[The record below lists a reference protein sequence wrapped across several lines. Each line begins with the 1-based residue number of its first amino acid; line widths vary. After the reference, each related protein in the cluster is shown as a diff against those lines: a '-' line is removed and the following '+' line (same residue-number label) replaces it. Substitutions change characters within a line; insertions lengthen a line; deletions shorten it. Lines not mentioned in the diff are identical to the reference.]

1 MSSNSVLMSSNA
13 NCISSDCKIC
23 DTNLTGLNINNQVT
37 TSVTTPINTPIISP
51 VNSSILNNYQNCEQC
66 LGNSSCPYVN
76 YVPPT
81 TSRVLTTQ
89 DFIPPQDF
97 IPRIYIPPVQNSN
110 TYSTKL
116 LIKKLSDQAKIPSKA
131 NYDDAGYDLYAL
143 EDGIIQPGQRVMIKT
158 GISMAIPYGYY
169 GRIAPR
175 SGLAWKSGID
185 ILAGVVDS
193 GYRGPVNVIAINT
206 TSGEQQKPFEYK
218 AGDAVAQIIIECCAD
233 LQVSVVNELDETNRG
248 SGGFGSTGTRNQ

>member
-1 MSSNSVLMSSNA
+1 MSSSLNTTAV
-13 NCISSDCKIC
+13 NCLSSDCKIC
-23 DTNLTGLNINNQVT
+23 DTDLTGLNFT
-37 TSVTTPINTPIISP
+37 TQTSSSSTSSSSF
-51 VNSSILNNYQNCEQC
+51 SSISNYQKCEQC
-66 LGNSSCPYVN
+66 YSNSSCPYVT

-81 TSRVLTTQ
+81 PILPSSSYILSPK
-89 DFIPPQDF
+89 DLIPPDHNSYPP
-97 IPRIYIPPVQNSN
+97 IPTLKI
-110 TYSTKL
+110 KL
-116 LIKKLSDQAKIPSKA
+116 LSDQARVPIKA
-131 NYDDAGYDLYAL
+131 NNSDAGYDLFAL

-158 GISMAIPYGYY
+158 GISMAIPLGYY

-175 SGLAWKSGID
+175 SGLAWKNGID

-218 AGDAVAQIIIECCAD
+218 ARDAIAQIIIECCAN
-233 LQVSVVNELDETNRG
+233 LSTEVVSELDDTSRG